1 MKKLFVI
8 SFEGLNYK
16 LLTEFMEM
24 GNLPNFKRVSIEGG
38 LEEIN
43 CSRIPYEASGLV
55 SALSGKEDS
64 EHGVFSYW
72 RTRNRDYR
80 PEVYQSEDVKH
91 HMFWNQ
97 RFCKGYRVG
106 IVNVFGTH
114 PVYKVDGVLISYAM
128 NRTLRYAFP
137 PDLMRRLTKSGF
149 GYVQDMG
156 AFYKNDGKESLL
168 KQVIKV
174 EKMRHAI
181 CQELYKDD
189 LDVYVINYTC
199 IDRVCHFFMDELKDD
214 AMPLEE
220 KAVYRM
226 YQLSDEILGDILQY
240 VDAHGS
246 ELILFSSVGFGELE
260 KFVEINPYLEK
271 EGFLKRVSE
280 RGIDFDHTLAFEA
293 PQGVHGININTED
306 FYARGIVKADNYNR
320 VLSEVADALRQM
332 INPYNT
338 KPMFAQVVKGK
349 EFYQG
354 NKEAPDL
361 ILEPY
366 DWNYLPYGDNY
377 WADIVGRH
385 NQTGWHRNKSV
396 WGRMGYHMNQEA
408 FQQVSC
414 LKDIYREIER
424 TILI

>member
-1 MKKLFVI
+1 MLMHMAVN
-8 SFEGLNYK
+8 SF
-16 LLTEFMEM
+16 
-24 GNLPNFKRVSIEGG
+24 S
-38 LEEIN
+38 
-43 CSRIPYEASGLV
+43 
-55 SALSGKEDS
+55 
-64 EHGVFSYW
+64 
-72 RTRNRDYR
+72 
-80 PEVYQSEDVKH
+80 
-91 HMFWNQ
+91 
-97 RFCKGYRVG
+97 
-106 IVNVFGTH
+106 
-114 PVYKVDGVLISYAM
+114 
-128 NRTLRYAFP
+128 
-137 PDLMRRLTKSGF
+137 
-149 GYVQDMG
+149 
-156 AFYKNDGKESLL
+156 
-168 KQVIKV
+168 
-174 EKMRHAI
+174 
-181 CQELYKDD
+181 
-189 LDVYVINYTC
+189 
-199 IDRVCHFFMDELKDD
+199 
-214 AMPLEE
+214 
-220 KAVYRM
+220 
-226 YQLSDEILGDILQY
+226 
-240 VDAHGS
+240 
-246 ELILFSSVGFGELE
+246 FSSVGFGELE